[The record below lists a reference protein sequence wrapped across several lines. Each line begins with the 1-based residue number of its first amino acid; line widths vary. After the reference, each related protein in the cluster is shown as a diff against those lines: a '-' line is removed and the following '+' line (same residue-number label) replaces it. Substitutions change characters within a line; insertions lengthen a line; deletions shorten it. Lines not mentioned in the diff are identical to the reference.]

1 MEENGG
7 IHSVCGMV
15 QRMSAA
21 EKAVFSELVKLVRL
35 LLTMPATNAVSER
48 SFSAMRRISTYLRST
63 MLQERLNAT
72 MVLHIHKDLKDLLDL
87 KAVGNDFRAKS
98 EHRKT
103 NYN

>member
-1 MEENGG
+1 
-7 IHSVCGMV
+7 
-15 QRMSAA
+15 MSAA

-48 SFSAMRRISTYLRST
+48 SFSAMHRISTYLRST
-63 MLQERLNAT
+63 MLQERLNTT
-72 MVLHIHKDLKDLLDL
+72 MILHIHKDLTDLLDL

-103 NYN
+103 KLPLF